1 MITTVTRRPG
11 PSCTRHPKARRPGLR
26 VTWSGG
32 EDHVALRQ
40 RPPPPAQHQL
50 PLVAAP
56 WAGRLNH
63 GQCVV
68 HGIRLRRTESG
79 GQVSI
84 RVDVAPSMVTWAR
97 QRSGRDPKE
106 FEKSFPWLNAWERG
120 DLAPTLKQLEN
131 FAHATYTPVGYF
143 FLREPPEE
151 ELPVPDFRTMSDT
164 GVSRPSPNLL
174 DTVFLC
180 EQRQE
185 WYRDFA
191 RQSQTEALDFIGSVS
206 LRTPIVA
213 AAEAMRTRLGFEL
226 ANRAGYSTWTD
237 AIRGLIEAA
246 EAIGVLVMVS
256 GIVASNTHRKLNP
269 KEFRGFAL
277 VDSLAPL
284 IFVNG
289 ADTKAAQIFTL
300 AHELA
305 HLWVGQSAVS
315 KPDLDAETDNPT
327 ERWCNQVAAEFLVPL
342 DALPSRLEGPTL
354 TDDLDRLAK
363 TYKVSTLVILRRLY
377 DAGFFKW
384 ERFRRAYVDE
394 MERVIDLAER
404 TGTGGNFYNTQPYRV
419 SRRFARA
426 IIANTLEGETLH
438 RDAFRLLGVRKV
450 STFEEFG
457 EYLGIA

>member
-1 MITTVTRRPG
+1 
-11 PSCTRHPKARRPGLR
+11 
-26 VTWSGG
+26 
-32 EDHVALRQ
+32 
-40 RPPPPAQHQL
+40 
-50 PLVAAP
+50 
-56 WAGRLNH
+56 
-63 GQCVV
+63 
-68 HGIRLRRTESG
+68 
-79 GQVSI
+79 
-84 RVDVAPSMVTWAR
+84 MVTWAR

-377 DAGFFKW
+377 DAGFFEW

-394 MERVIDLAER
+394 MARVIALAER
-404 TGTGGNFYNTQPYRV
+404 TGTGGSFYYTQPYRV